1 MNTNDLTIEGNLVLS
16 PDFKKKL
23 ESTVFAIKPLENGSD
38 EYIDTKK
45 QYTDGKVDDS
55 LPPKR
60 YELSLTCSDP
70 TSEMFLTD
78 YVFCATSLDDIDGY
92 SAKDMVKLR
101 VSDNFQLRQ
110 NPKNKRLER
119 AYEVR
124 LVSDKPN
131 D

>member
-16 PDFKKKL
+16 PEFKKKL

-60 YELSLTCSDP
+60 YELSLTCADP

-78 YVFCATSLDDIDGY
+78 YVFCATTLDDIDGY
-92 SAKDMVKLR
+92 SAKDTVKLR

>member
-1 MNTNDLTIEGNLVLS
+1 MSNNLTIEGNLVLA
-16 PDFKKKL
+16 PEFKKKL
-23 ESTVFAIKPLENGSD
+23 ESTVFAIKPIENGSD
-38 EYIDTKK
+38 EYIVTKK

-60 YELSLTCSDP
+60 YEILLTGADP

-92 SAKDMVKLR
+92 SPKDTVKVR
-101 VSDNFQLRQ
+101 ISDNFQLRQ
-110 NPKNKRLER
+110 NPKNKRIER

-124 LVSDKPN
+124 LVSDTPN
-131 D
+131 A

>member
-1 MNTNDLTIEGNLVLS
+1 MSNNLTIEGNLVLS
-16 PDFKKKL
+16 PEFKKKL
-23 ESTVFAIKPLENGSD
+23 ESTVFAIKPIENGSD
-38 EYIDTKK
+38 EYITTKP
-45 QYTDGKVDDS
+45 QYTDGKVDNS

-60 YELSLTCSDP
+60 YEILLTCVEP
-70 TSEMFLTD
+70 TSEMYLTD
-78 YVFCATSLDDIDGY
+78 YVFCATSLDNIDGY
-92 SAKDMVKLR
+92 SPKDTVKVK
-101 VSDNFQLRQ
+101 VSDDFQLRQ

>member
-16 PDFKKKL
+16 PEFKKKL

-60 YELSLTCSDP
+60 YEISLTCAEP
-70 TSEMFLTD
+70 TSEMFLAD
-78 YVFCATSLDDIDGY
+78 YVFCSTSLDDIDGY

-119 AYEVR
+119 AYEIK

>member
-1 MNTNDLTIEGNLVLS
+1 MTNNNLTIEGNLVLS
-16 PDFKKKL
+16 PEFKKKL
-23 ESTVFAIKPLENGSD
+23 ESTVFAIKPIENGSD
-38 EYIDTKK
+38 EYIVTKK

-60 YELSLTCSDP
+60 YEISLTCTEP
-70 TSEMFLTD
+70 ASEMFLTD

-92 SAKDMVKLR
+92 SPKDTVKVR

-110 NPKNKRLER
+110 NPVNKRLER

>member
-16 PDFKKKL
+16 PEFKKKL
-23 ESTVFAIKPLENGSD
+23 ESTVFAVKPNENGSD
-38 EYIDTKK
+38 EYIVTKP
-45 QYTDGKVDDS
+45 QYTDGKVDNS
-55 LPPKR
+55 LPAKR
-60 YELSLTCSDP
+60 YEISLTCVEP
-70 TSEMFLTD
+70 TSEMFLAD
-78 YVFCATSLDDIDGY
+78 YVFCATSLDDIDGH
-92 SAKDMVKLR
+92 SPKDTVKVR

-119 AYEVR
+119 AYEVK